1 MQKRTGRLS
10 ILISTLLTL
19 ILAACGSTSP
29 ATTKPGSSVAPAK
42 ESLYVVDGALSSTNV
57 YSSQRIVAFHPGTT
71 AQPLVLPAGLY
82 SLDHKNIYTAT
93 PQNGQTTITVTN
105 AQTGAKTR
113 SFTIPGNYTTSGE
126 AYTTSV
132 LSADGRWLALRQ
144 QGDSGTQ
151 STIALVDTQAG
162 KLAKTIQLPGD
173 YDLDAISPD
182 GNKVFVLEQIDQAG
196 HYHVRLYNVSENQLA
211 QGYITDK
218 VAPREN
224 MYGAALT
231 RQMASDG
238 TIAYTLYTNT
248 TQNKAFVHILPL
260 ASDIYIARCIDL
272 PVGKSPDLLRYYT
285 LALSADG
292 TTLYAANGALGVVT
306 SISLDGDQVF
316 DDNIISTSHFDPGN
330 VTTGDKS
337 TVLYNGAVLS
347 PDQHTL
353 YFVGVHGI
361 WAANTND
368 LKVKVNYATQQEFTG
383 VALSGDGQNLYAV
396 YPTDGITLVN
406 IASGQSRQ
414 VTQSPAHA
422 PWGIAWVATS

>member
-1 MQKRTGRLS
+1 MQKRTLWTS
-10 ILISTLLTL
+10 ILISTLFTL
-19 ILAACGSTSP
+19 ILTACGSTSP
-29 ATTKPGSSVAPAK
+29 ATTKPVSSVTPAG
-42 ESLYVVDGALSSTNV
+42 ESLYIVDGSLSSTNV
-57 YSSQRIVAFHPGTT
+57 YTSQRFVAFHPGTT
-71 AQPLVLPAGLY
+71 AQPVVLPAGLY
-82 SLDHKNIYTAT
+82 SMDHKNIYTAT

-105 AQTGAKTR
+105 AQTGVKTR
-113 SFTIPGNYTTSGE
+113 SFTIPGNYTTSGD
-126 AYTTSV
+126 AYATSV

-144 QGDSGTQ
+144 QSETNTQ
-151 STIALVDTQAG
+151 STIVLVDTQAG

-182 GNKVFVLEQIDQAG
+182 GNKVFVLEQLDQAG
-196 HYHVRLYNVSENQLA
+196 HYHVRLFEVSENQLV

-238 TIAYTLYTNT
+238 TIAYTLYTNPA
-248 TQNKAFVHILPL
+248 QNKAFVHILPL

-272 PVGKSPDLLRYYT
+272 PVGKSSDLLRYYT

-306 SISLDGDQVF
+306 SISLNGDQVF
-316 DDNIISTSHFDPGN
+316 DDNIIATSHFDPGN
-330 VTTGDKS
+330 VTTSD
-337 TVLYNGAVLS
+337 TLPVLYNGAALS
-347 PDQHTL
+347 PDQNTL

-368 LKVKVNYATQQEFTG
+368 LKVKRNYATQQEFTG
-383 VALSGDGQNLYAV
+383 IALSGNGQTLYAV
-396 YPTDGITLVN
+396 YPMDGITLVN
-406 IASGQSRQ
+406 IASGQSQQ
-414 VTQSPAHA
+414 VKQSPAHR
-422 PWGIAWVATS
+422 PWGIAWVAAN

>member
-1 MQKRTGRLS
+1 MQKGTLRLS

-29 ATTKPGSSVAPAK
+29 ATTQPGTSAASTD
-42 ESLYVVDGALSSTNV
+42 ESLYVVDGSLSSANV
-57 YSSQRIVAFHPGTT
+57 YTGQRIVEFHPGST
-71 AQPLVLPAGLY
+71 AQPVVLPAGLY
-82 SLDHKNIYTAT
+82 SMDHKNIYTAT

-105 AQTGAKTR
+105 AQTGVTTR
-113 SFTIPGNYTTSGE
+113 TFSIPGNYTTSGE
-126 AYTTSV
+126 TYTSSV
-132 LSADGRWLALRQ
+132 LSANGRWLALRQ
-144 QGDSGTQ
+144 QGQSDAQ
-151 STIALVDTQAG
+151 STIVLVDTQVG

-196 HYHVRLYNVSENQLA
+196 HYHVRLFEVNENQLV

-224 MYGAALT
+224 MYGAALS

-238 TIAYTLYTNT
+238 SIAYTLYTNT
-248 TQNKAFVHILPL
+248 EQNKAFVHILPL

-306 SISLDGDQVF
+306 SISLNGDQVF
-316 DDNIISTSHFDPGN
+316 EDNIIKTSHFNAGN
-330 VTTGDKS
+330 VTTSDES
-337 TVLYNGAVLS
+337 TVLYNGAALS
-347 PDQHTL
+347 PDQNTL

-361 WAANTND
+361 WAANTHD
-368 LKVKVNYATQQEFTG
+368 LKVKRNYATQQEFTG
-383 VALSGDGQNLYAV
+383 IALSNNGQTIYAV
-396 YPTDGITLVN
+396 YPTNGITMVN
-406 IASGQSRQ
+406 IASGQSQR
-414 VTQSPAHA
+414 VAQSPAHT
-422 PWGIAWVATS
+422 PWGIAWIDHD

>member
-1 MQKRTGRLS
+1 MKKWAGWIS

-29 ATTKPGSSVAPAK
+29 ATTKPGSSVVPAR
-42 ESLYVVDGALSSTNV
+42 ESLYVVDGSLSSPNV
-57 YSSQRIVAFHPGTT
+57 YTGQRIVALHPGTT

-82 SLDHKNIYTAT
+82 SLDHKNIYTAA

-113 SFTIPGNYTTSGE
+113 SFSIPGSYTTSGE
-126 AYTTSV
+126 AYATSV

-144 QGDSGTQ
+144 QGESDMQ
-151 STIALVDTQAG
+151 STIVLVDTQAG

-182 GNKVFVLEQIDQAG
+182 GNNVFVLEQIDQAG
-196 HYHVRLYNVSENQLA
+196 HYHVRVYDVGENQLV

-248 TQNKAFVHILPL
+248 AQNKAFVHILPL
-260 ASDIYIARCIDL
+260 ASDMYIARCIDL
-272 PVGKSPDLLRYYT
+272 PVGKSPDLLHYYT
-285 LALSADG
+285 LALSPDG

-316 DDNIISTSHFDPGN
+316 DDNIITTSHFDPGN
-330 VTTGDKS
+330 VTTSDKS
-337 TVLYNGAVLS
+337 EVLYNGAVLS

-361 WAANTND
+361 WVANTND
-368 LKVKVNYATQQEFTG
+368 LKVRVNFATRQEFTG
-383 VALSGDGQNLYAV
+383 IALSGDGQTLYAV

-406 IASGQSRQ
+406 IASGQFQQ

-422 PWGIAWVATS
+422 PWGIAWVATN

>member
-1 MQKRTGRLS
+1 MQKRTLWLS
-10 ILISTLLTL
+10 IIISTLLTL
-19 ILAACGSTSP
+19 ILTACGSTGP
-29 ATTKPGSSVAPAK
+29 ATTEPGSSVAPAG
-42 ESLYVVDGALSSTNV
+42 ESLYVVDGSLSSTNV
-57 YSSQRIVAFHPGTT
+57 YTSQRIVAFHPGAT
-71 AQPLVLPAGLY
+71 AQPVVLPAGLY
-82 SLDHKNIYTAT
+82 SMDHKNIYTAT

-105 AQTGAKTR
+105 AQTGVKMR
-113 SFTIPGNYTTSGE
+113 SFSIPGNYTTSGE

-144 QGDSGTQ
+144 QDESNIQ
-151 STIALVDTQAG
+151 STIVLVDTQAG

-196 HYHVRLYNVSENQLA
+196 HYHVRLFEVSENQLV

-218 VAPREN
+218 VAPKEN

-231 RQMASDG
+231 RQMASNG
-238 TIAYTLYTNT
+238 TIAYTLYTNPA
-248 TQNKAFVHILPL
+248 QNKAFVHILPL

-272 PVGKSPDLLRYYT
+272 PVGKSSDLLRYYT

-316 DDNIISTSHFDPGN
+316 DDNIITTSHFDPGN
-330 VTTGDKS
+330 VTTSDKS
-337 TVLYNGAVLS
+337 MVLYNGAVLS
-347 PDQHTL
+347 PDQNTL
-353 YFVGVHGI
+353 YFVGVRGI
-361 WAANTND
+361 WAVNTND
-368 LKVKVNYATQQEFTG
+368 LKIKGNYATQQEFTG
-383 VALSGDGQNLYAV
+383 IALSGNGQTLYAV

-406 IASGQSRQ
+406 TISGQSQQ
-414 VTQSPAHA
+414 VTQSPAHT
-422 PWGIAWVATS
+422 PLGIAWVATN

>member
-1 MQKRTGRLS
+1 
-10 ILISTLLTL
+10 
-19 ILAACGSTSP
+19 
-29 ATTKPGSSVAPAK
+29 
-42 ESLYVVDGALSSTNV
+42 
-57 YSSQRIVAFHPGTT
+57 VAFHPGTT
-71 AQPLVLPAGLY
+71 AQAVVLPAGLY
-82 SLDHKNIYTAT
+82 SMDHKHIYTAT

-126 AYTTSV
+126 AYTSSV
-132 LSADGRWLALRQ
+132 LSANGRWLALRQ
-144 QGDSGTQ
+144 QGGTNTQ
-151 STIALVDTQAG
+151 STIVLVDTQAG

-196 HYHVRLYNVSENQLA
+196 HYHVRLFKVSENQLV

-224 MYGAALT
+224 MYGAALS
-231 RQMASDG
+231 RQMTSDG
-238 TIAYTLYTNT
+238 TIAYTLYTNAA
-248 TQNKAFVHILPL
+248 QNKAFVHILPL

-306 SISLDGDQVF
+306 SISLNGEQVF
-316 DDNIISTSHFDPGN
+316 NDNIIKTSHFNPGN
-330 VTTGDKS
+330 VSTRDKS
-337 TVLYNGAVLS
+337 AVLYNGAALS
-347 PDQHTL
+347 PDQNTL

-361 WAANTND
+361 WAVNTHD
-368 LKVKVNYATQQEFTG
+368 LNVKENYATQQAFTG
-383 VALSGDGQNLYAV
+383 IALGNNGQTLYAV
-396 YPTDGITLVN
+396 YPTNGITMVN
-406 IASGQSRQ
+406 VASGQSQR
-414 VTQSPAHA
+414 VTQSPAHT
-422 PWGIAWVATS
+422 PWGIAWIAPN